1 MGPSQNKFKE
11 LVGAKDVTFL
21 SDIDAVVVKRFGAF
35 NDATKGVRRF
45 YFLIDEQGTVLWR
58 SVNGTLLPFDKLM
71 EDLTAAVKK

>member
-1 MGPSQNKFKE
+1 MAPSQNKFKE
-11 LVGAKDVTFL
+11 LVGAKNVTFL

-35 NDATKGVRRF
+35 NDASKGVRRY

-58 SVNGTLLPFDKLM
+58 SVNGTLLPFDKLY